1 MNETVM
7 GIWTSLVRLSGTSGQ
22 GAAAMAAVPA
32 LPLSGASNIKSLTP
46 TKPIHRT
53 TRLSIDGKHD
63 NT

>member
-22 GAAAMAAVPA
+22 AAAAMVA
-32 LPLSGASNIKSLTP
+32 LPLSGASNITALTP
-46 TKPIHRT
+46 TKPIQRT
-53 TRLSIDGKHD
+53 SKLSSDGKHD